1 MAACLPMADSTAG
14 GQGLQLSSTKHPE
27 TSIQLMKHQIEIVF
41 EDDDLVIVNKPAGLL
56 TIPDR
61 FSPDKPN
68 LYHMLGHEF
77 GQIFTVH
84 RLDRETSGILLFTKT
99 EAAHKEMSRQFMERT
114 VDKIYYAL
122 VEGVMHQTVG
132 IIDKPLGPHPTHPEK
147 MAVVHGGKPSR
158 TNYKVVETFKNF
170 TLVECGIETGRTHQI
185 RVHLHAIG
193 YPMAVDA
200 LYGRQS
206 AFYLSKIK
214 LRKFK
219 LSKEQEEELP
229 IMSRTT
235 LHAGRL
241 VFNHPTTGER
251 MAIEA
256 GLPKD
261 FGAVVNQLRKWGR

>member
-1 MAACLPMADSTAG
+1 
-14 GQGLQLSSTKHPE
+14 
-27 TSIQLMKHQIEIVF
+27 MKHQIEIVY
-41 EDDDLVIVNKPAGLL
+41 EDDDLVVVNKPANLL

-68 LYHMLGHEF
+68 LYHLLGDQF
-77 GQIFTVH
+77 GRIFTVH

-99 EAAHKEMSRQFMERT
+99 EDAHKEMSRQFQERT
-114 VDKIYYAL
+114 VDKIYFAL
-122 VEGVMHQTVG
+122 VEGVMHQPEG

-158 TNYKVVETFKNF
+158 TTYKVIETFKNF
-170 TLVECGIETGRTHQI
+170 SLIACGIETGRTHQI
-185 RVHLHAIG
+185 RVHLQSIG
-193 YPMAVDA
+193 YPLAVDA
-200 LYGRQS
+200 LYGRQK
-206 AFYLSKIK
+206 AFFLSKIK

-235 LHAGRL
+235 LHAGKL
-241 VFNHPTTGER
+241 VFDHPSSGER
-251 MAIEA
+251 MTIEA

-261 FGAVVNQLRKWGR
+261 FAAVVSQLRKWGKA